1 MARDEDILQAT
12 IDGEIYDKPAES
24 RIEVLLK
31 ELNALIISGIGS
43 GVADINFSINE
54 STFVISAELVDDDGN
69 VVGTTKTVDLP
80 LESVVVD
87 GSYNSLTQTLILTL
101 KNGNTIS
108 IPISDLI
115 NGLQEEI
122 TSQNKLDADLV
133 DDSNSTN
140 KFTNVTEKQTWNGK
154 QDALSQAQMD
164 AANSG
169 IDSATLLQIETDI
182 SSLESLTD
190 GIDSTGDNFIE
201 INSVKLYFGSTAPS
215 SPSDGDWWLD

>member
-24 RIEVLLK
+24 RIEALLK

-43 GVADINFSINE
+43 GVSDINFSINE
-54 STFVISAELVDDDGN
+54 STFVISAELVDEDGN

-140 KFTNVTEKQTWNGK
+140 KFTNATEKQTWNSK
-154 QDALSQAQMD
+154 QEALSQAQMD

-182 SSLESLTD
+182 SSLETLTD

-201 INSVKLYFGSTAPS
+201 INGVKLYFGSTTPS
-215 SPSDGDWWLD
+215 NPSDGDWWLD